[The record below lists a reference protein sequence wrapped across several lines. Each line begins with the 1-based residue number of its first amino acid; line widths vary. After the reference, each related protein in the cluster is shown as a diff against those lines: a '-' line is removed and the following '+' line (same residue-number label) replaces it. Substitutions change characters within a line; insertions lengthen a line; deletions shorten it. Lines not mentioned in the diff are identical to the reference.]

1 MIHSHG
7 SGEKSLGASTRSV
20 PLRPIPP
27 PVPAPGL
34 RVPSVTLPP
43 YRFVPGLNAHPM
55 RHPEGHL
62 YGHEEPT
69 WTRCSSWKED
79 ISFLR
84 GCDLFDHRYFW
95 ESHEV
100 WEGMWHQVDR
110 SEPLSHLLQGL
121 IQVAA
126 STLKRHVN
134 HLRGARQ
141 LHEMSIEHFEIVRKL
156 EGDHFYGVPMQTL
169 ISHAQ
174 DCFLRDEWPKVPLLS
189 HD

>member
-1 MIHSHG
+1 MTHLLG
-7 SGEKSLGASTRSV
+7 FGAKSLAAKKRTI
-20 PLRPIPP
+20 PLRVIPP
-27 PVPAPGL
+27 PESPVQL
-34 RVPSVTLPP
+34 RVPSVPLPA

-69 WTRCSSWKED
+69 WTRCASWKD
-79 ISFLR
+79 DVQFLR
-84 GCDLFDHRYFW
+84 GCDLFDHRYLW
-95 ESHEV
+95 ECHEV

-110 SEPLSHLLQGL
+110 SEALSHLLQGL

-141 LHEMSIEHFEIVRKL
+141 LHEMSLEHFEIVREM
-156 EGDHFYGVPMQTL
+156 EGDQFYGVRMPIL
-169 ISHAQ
+169 ISHAT
-174 DCFLRDEWPKVPLLS
+174 DCFLRDAWPNVPLLP